1 MQNTQQLHAAF
12 LEGFTKAAIEA
23 GVSVDQLP
31 QLMKFAVSSEFL
43 ASNKESFIS
52 GFGKA
57 AQPVPSYGATN
68 ALKWLS
74 GGVRDLGRS
83 VGWKGLGL
91 LGLGGLGYGTLSHLV
106 KKNRFNA
113 YDPDQQKLLT
123 TAQNIMDSNDPQLI
137 NNMHRIL
144 RSVGYE
150 TLQNRAAA
158 AGYALPAESQMFR
171 QNPLVA
177 GRQY

>member
-23 GVSVDQLP
+23 GVSVEQLP
-31 QLMKFAVSSEFL
+31 QLMKFAVSAEL
-43 ASNKESFIS
+43 LDSNKEAFTS
-52 GFGKA
+52 GFGKSA
-57 AQPVPSYGATN
+57 
-68 ALKWLS
+68 
-74 GGVRDLGRS
+74 
-83 VGWKGLGL
+83 GWKGLGL
-91 LGLGGLGYGTLSHLV
+91 LGLGGLGYGTLSYLA
-106 KKNRFNA
+106 KKRRFNA

-158 AGYALPAESQMFR
+158 AGYALPAESQMF
-171 QNPLVA
+171 QQKPLVA
-177 GRQY
+177 GR